1 MATTVLALAPA
12 SFNLDPVPGSFP
24 LRSDIRQL
32 GVYLKHKLSSKLSV
46 RPADLPSLMDC
57 DKFGAEYE
65 QDKVDLLGL
74 ALRLVGKFAEM
85 QKDLVAFVEVFE
97 PFYEIVFALGATK
110 VPASIK
116 VSRLNVTASVPML
129 YPADLISSRFVG
141 HLRRGE

>member
-1 MATTVLALAPA
+1 
-12 SFNLDPVPGSFP
+12 
-24 LRSDIRQL
+24 
-32 GVYLKHKLSSKLSV
+32 
-46 RPADLPSLMDC
+46 MDC